1 MRLTLKIALAILFG
15 VGLLLSLHS
24 YQSVQRE
31 KDLLKANLSRE
42 ARQVGQVMRVM
53 LAEIWQSQGERAAL
67 AFLARS
73 NAITGQMKV
82 RWVWMDLTQPEPA
95 APSVSDEK
103 LRATEKGETVTIMG
117 EKATGE
123 DFLFTYIPLRAAD
136 GRVGAIE
143 ITESLK
149 DLHGYIRE
157 SMRRSAFLMAAIVS
171 CSLLVIIA
179 IGSFWV
185 SEPVRRLAEQADR
198 IAAGDFS
205 PSLKL
210 SGSDDF
216 AALTAAI
223 DRMRSQL
230 ASARD
235 ADQARL
241 KTLENLRHTERL
253 ATIGRL
259 SAGMAHELG
268 TPLNVISG
276 RAKLISSRQLS
287 DSDIEKSARIIG
299 EQAERMTALMRQLLD
314 FARRGAPQ
322 KQAVDLQQAINYVLD
337 LLQPTAEQQQVSL
350 SSKIATDGIKAQVD
364 SNQLQQVLL
373 NLAMNGI
380 QAMPEGGTLAIS
392 VARTEPLANPEQ
404 PSEALRPYALI
415 SVQDTG
421 NGIDE
426 EHLPHLFDPF
436 FTTKDVGQGSG
447 LGLSIAYGIIQE
459 HDGWIAVSSELGSG
473 SQFNIYLPLATNQQ
487 EKTT

>member
-31 KDLLKANLSRE
+31 KDLMKTNLSRE

-53 LAEIWQSQGERAAL
+53 VAEIWQSQGERAAQ

-82 RWVWMDLTQPEPA
+82 RWVWMDLVQPEPE
-95 APSVSDEK
+95 APNISDEK

-123 DFLFTYIPLRAAD
+123 DFLFTYIPLRTAD

-143 ITESLK
+143 IIESLK

-157 SMRRSAFLMAAIVS
+157 SMRRSAFLMAGIVS

-205 PSLKL
+205 PSLKM
-210 SGSDDF
+210 SGNDDF
-216 AALTAAI
+216 ATLTAAI

-230 ASARD
+230 SSARD

-241 KTLENLRHTERL
+241 KTLEHLRHTERL

-276 RAKLISSRQLS
+276 RAKLITSHQMS
-287 DSDIEKSARIIG
+287 DDDIEKSARIIG
-299 EQAERMTALMRQLLD
+299 EQADRMTALMRQLLD
-314 FARRGAPQ
+314 FARRGTPQ
-322 KQAVDLQQAINYVLD
+322 KQAVDLPQVVKYVLN
-337 LLQPTAEQQQVSL
+337 LLQPTAEQQRINLNCTV
-350 SSKIATDGIKAQVD
+350 ATAGIQAQVD

-380 QAMPEGGTLAIS
+380 QAMPEGGTLDIS
-392 VARTEPLANPEQ
+392 VEQTEPLAHPEQ
-404 PSEALRPYALI
+404 TSEARKPYALI
-415 SVQDTG
+415 TVQDTG
-421 NGIDE
+421 EGIDA

-459 HDGWIAVSSELGSG
+459 HDGWIAVNSETGRG
-473 SQFNIYLPLATNQQ
+473 SQFRIFLPLANSQK
-487 EKTT
+487 EPIA

>member
-15 VGLLLSLHS
+15 VGLMLSLHS

-31 KDLLKANLSRE
+31 KELLKENLSRE
-42 ARQVGQVMRVM
+42 ARQVGQVLRIMV
-53 LAEIWQSQGERAAL
+53 AEIWQGKGERDAR
-67 AFLARS
+67 AFLSRS
-73 NAITGQMKV
+73 NAANDQMQIH
-82 RWVWMDLTQPEPA
+82 WVWMDLTAPELL
-95 APSVSDEK
+95 APSIQDEK
-103 LRATEKGETVTIMG
+103 LQATEKGETVTIMA
-117 EKATGE
+117 ETDSGE
-123 DFLFTYIPLRAAD
+123 DFLFTYIPMRAQN

-143 ITESLK
+143 IIESLE

-157 SMRRSAFLMAAIVS
+157 SMRRSATLMAAIVAS
-171 CSLLVIIA
+171 SLLVIIA

-210 SGSDDF
+210 RGNDDF
-216 AALTAAI
+216 ATLTAAI

-230 ASARD
+230 AAARE

-241 KTLENLRHTERL
+241 EALEKLRHTERL
-253 ATIGRL
+253 ATLGRL

-276 RAKLISSRQLS
+276 RAKLISSCQLTES
-287 DSDIEKSARIIG
+287 EAEKSARIIG

-314 FARRGAPQ
+314 FARRGSPQ
-322 KQAVDLQQAINYVLD
+322 KQAVDLQQLVNYVVN
-337 LLQPTAEQQQVSL
+337 LLQPNAEQHQVALISQD
-350 SSKIATDGIKAQVD
+350 APVCIKALAD
-364 SNQLQQVLL
+364 NNQLQQVFL
-373 NLAMNGI
+373 NLTMNGI
-380 QAMPEGGTLAIS
+380 QAMPDGGTLELT
-392 VARTEPLANPEQ
+392 VDQTGPLAHPEQ
-404 PSEALRPYALI
+404 PAEQPTSYAVVV
-415 SVQDTG
+415 VQDTG

-436 FTTKDVGQGSG
+436 FTTKGVGEGSG

-459 HDGWIAVSSELGSG
+459 HDGWIAVSSELGKG
-473 SQFNIYLPLATNQQ
+473 SRFSVFLPLASQPQ
-487 EKTT
+487 EATT